1 MTRNYIK
8 EQREIAQAKVD
19 VAEGGLIAMALA
31 PVLLG
36 IIAILCIVT
45 IH

>member
-8 EQREIAQAKVD
+8 EQRKIAQAKVD

-36 IIAILCIVT
+36 IIAIIGLLT
-45 IH
+45 M

>member
-19 VAEGGLIAMALA
+19 VAEGGLIVMALA

-36 IIAILCIVT
+36 TIVIIGLLT
-45 IH
+45 M